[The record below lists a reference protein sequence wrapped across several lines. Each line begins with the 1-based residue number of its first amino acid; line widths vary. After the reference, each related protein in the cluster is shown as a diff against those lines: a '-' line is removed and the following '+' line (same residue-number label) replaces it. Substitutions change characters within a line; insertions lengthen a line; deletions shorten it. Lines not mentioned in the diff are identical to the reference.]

1 VKTTERKK
9 LDPARV
15 SKALGS
21 SRVVAVAD
29 TPSRG
34 PLDLLQL
41 RVEVERRLKSSGG
54 RPTDPE
60 WTMTRAV
67 RFQPSRWQ
75 ELEQLAATLSQE
87 GSTVS
92 PSQLAAMLVERGLVE
107 LALTP
112 IIPPSSVREA
122 SRMAS
127 APTPLIG
134 DEYYA
139 GLRTAAACLDAEG

>member
-1 VKTTERKK
+1 VKTTDRKK

-54 RPTDPE
+54 RPTDPD
-60 WTMTRAV
+60 WTMMRVV
-67 RFQPSRWQ
+67 RFQPSRWE
-75 ELEQLAATLSQE
+75 ELEQLAATLSRE
-87 GSTVS
+87 GRTVS

-107 LALTP
+107 LALAPTQT
-112 IIPPSSVREA
+112 SSVRET
-122 SRMAS
+122 SGMTS

-134 DEYYA
+134 DEYYS

>member
-1 VKTTERKK
+1 VRSERKR

-21 SRVVAVAD
+21 SRVVAVAA

-54 RPTDPE
+54 RPTDPD
-60 WTMTRAV
+60 WTMTRVV
-67 RFQPSRWQ
+67 RFQPSRWE

-87 GSTVS
+87 GRTVS

-107 LALTP
+107 LALVPTQ
-112 IIPPSSVREA
+112 PSSVREA

-139 GLRTAAACLDAEG
+139 GLRTAAACLDVEG